1 MRKVCGL
8 NVYKDNVFVCID
20 KENGVKIQ
28 FNIGILNWNVDVF
41 RNLQVS
47 FCDASFS
54 SEALRKKT
62 KRSQRENP
70 FGNLNFIF
78 LKKGK
83 AIYGFLLII
92 SELGVWYV

>member
-78 LKKGK
+78 LKKSK
-83 AIYGFLLII
+83 AIYGFLMII
-92 SELGVWYV
+92 SELGAWYV

>member
-28 FNIGILNWNVDVF
+28 FNIGILNWNVDVY

-54 SEALRKKT
+54 SEALRKK
-62 KRSQRENP
+62 QREVN
-70 FGNLNFIF
+70 
-78 LKKGK
+78 GK
-83 AIYGFLLII
+83 ILL
-92 SELGVWYV
+92 ET